1 MKLSESFFTALGGL
15 KTNRGRSALSILG
28 IIIGVAAVIGV
39 MSVGQGAQ
47 SLVLSQIQG
56 LGSNLI
62 IVMPGGSAEEKGRPS
77 LSMGVLTIKTLTRDD
92 VEALSQKSNAP
103 FIEEVMPIVAG
114 QAVVTYGGEERKTN
128 FIGATANLPQV
139 NDSYPVEGRF
149 FTENEEKGMTRVAVL
164 GSKVREKLFGESEAI
179 GQRIKVN
186 RRGFKVIG
194 VMEEKGA
201 RGIEDLDD
209 QIYIPL
215 STAQK
220 QILGINYLN
229 AMMVKVENEELIDQ
243 TVSDIKTTLRIHHNI
258 SDPSKDDFTVRSQ
271 KEFAETIG
279 AVTGIFTILLACVA
293 AISLAVGGIGIMN
306 IMLVSV
312 TERTREIG
320 LRKAVGARKS
330 DILTQFLL
338 EAVLLTLTGGILGIA
353 FGALLSWGASLIF
366 GYFLKAS
373 WGFLLPLN
381 AIALGVGVSVMIGL
395 IFGIYPAHKAAQLS
409 PIEALRY
416 E

>member
-62 IVMPGGSAEEKGRPS
+62 IVMPGGSAEEEGRPS

-92 VEALSQKSNAP
+92 VEVLSQKSNAP

-164 GSKVREKLFGESEAI
+164 GSKVREKLFGESEAV

-320 LRKAVGARKS
+320 LRKAVGAGKN
-330 DILTQFLL
+330 DILIQFLL

-353 FGALLSWGASLIF
+353 SGALLSLGASLIF

-395 IFGIYPAHKAAQLS
+395 IFGIYPARKAAWLS

>member
-1 MKLSESFFTALGGL
+1 MKLSGSFFTALDGL
-15 KTNRGRSALSILG
+15 KTNRGRSALTILG
-28 IIIGVAAVIGV
+28 IIIGIAAVIAV

-47 SLVLSQIQG
+47 SLVLGQIQT

-62 IVMPGGSAEEKGRPS
+62 IIIPGGSVEEERQLPM
-77 LSMGVLTIKTLTRDD
+77 SMGILTIKTLTRDD
-92 VEALSQKSNAP
+92 AKALSEKSNAP
-103 FIEEVMPIVAG
+103 FIEEIMPIVIG
-114 QAVVTYGGEERKTN
+114 QAMVIYGGEEKNTN
-128 FIGATANLPQV
+128 FIGATANLPIV
-139 NDSYPVEGRF
+139 NGIYPQEGRF
-149 FTENEEKGMTRVAVL
+149 FTEDEEKGMVRVAVL
-164 GSKVREKLFGESEAI
+164 GSKVKEKLFGESEAV
-179 GQRIKVN
+179 GQYIKVN
-186 RRGFKVIG
+186 RRSFEVIG

-201 RGIEDLDD
+201 RGMEDLDN

-229 AMMVKVENEELIDQ
+229 AMMVNVASEDLIDQ
-243 TVSDIKTTLRIHHNI
+243 TISDTKTTLRIRHNI

-271 KEFAETIG
+271 KEFAEIIG

-293 AISLAVGGIGIMN
+293 AISLVVGGIGIMN

-320 LRKAVGARKS
+320 LRKAVGAGKN
-330 DILTQFLL
+330 DILIQFLL
-338 EAVLLTLTGGILGIA
+338 EAVLLTFTGGIFGIA
-353 FGALLSWGASLIF
+353 LGALLSWGVSLIF

-395 IFGIYPAHKAAQLS
+395 IFGIYPARKAAQLS